1 MSYNSTHTGSQID
14 DAVEKVLNGSVPKAD
29 KLNIDAGSATNPVYF
44 LNGIPVKTTY
54 TLGASVPSNA
64 VFTDTTYGI
73 ASSSTAGLV
82 KIGFTEN
89 GKNYPVELNSDG
101 QMFVNVPWTDTDTN
115 THYKAVP
122 HAGTNSSTSATAT
135 TNGNTYINIVEN
147 NSRSG
152 GINVK
157 GTGATTV
164 TSDSNGVITINSTDT
179 NTVTTVSTTGS
190 GNAVTSITASNG
202 ALTVTKGSTFLTAHP
217 TISIDTD
224 STTTASPSHGD
235 NFTVVDGVARDSN
248 GHVTKIN
255 TKTVTL
261 PSETTLSKGT
271 DATGTATTLTH
282 GGTFKALTDMTV
294 SGHTVTDV
302 VTTFTMPSETTLSTG
317 SATASS
323 SLSHGGNFTAITG
336 LSVSGH
342 KITPTT
348 TTYTL
353 PSDSDTKNTAGSSN
367 TSSKIFL
374 IGATSQAANP
384 QTYSHDTAYV
394 DTDGCLYSNSTK
406 VSVEGH
412 THNAVKI
419 VRWS

>member
-73 ASSSTAGLV
+73 ASSSTAGVV
-82 KIGFTEN
+82 KIGFTES
-89 GKNYPVELNSDG
+89 GKDYPVELNSDG

-147 NSRSG
+147 DSRSG

-179 NTVTTVSTTGS
+179 NTITTVSTTGS
-190 GNAVTSITASNG
+190 GNAVTHITASNG

-224 STTTASPSHGD
+224 SATTASPSHGD

-261 PSETTLSKGT
+261 PSETTLS
-271 DATGTATTLTH
+271 TGN
-282 GGTFKALTDMTV
+282 
-294 SGHTVTDV
+294 
-302 VTTFTMPSETTLSTG
+302 
-317 SATASS
+317 ATASS